1 MMEFKEDGIIT
12 VDKVKKKKVKCYKFH
27 NEILDRPLMLH
38 KDIDNQE
45 LISLSDFI
53 TGYRLFNVHIKENK
67 LELADIEER
76 LEKYIE
82 HFTADGIQEEIEKL
96 QQQEIN
102 LRKTK

>member
-1 MMEFKEDGIIT
+1 MLYNI
-12 VDKVKKKKVKCYKFH
+12 KKKKVKCYKFH
-27 NEILDRPLMLH
+27 NETLDRPLMLH

-45 LISLSDFI
+45 LISLSDFS

-67 LELADIEER
+67 LELKDVEER

-82 HFTADGIQEEIEKL
+82 HFTTEGIQEEIKKL
-96 QQQEIN
+96 QKQEED